1 MSGKFPAVAI
11 VSKGERCAASK
22 KLDGQRLLAAD
33 APLLPLKNCTMPE
46 QCGCSYLKF
55 ADRRKG
61 DEDRRFGV
69 FSHRALY
76 YGGPE
81 KRGTGGRRK
90 DD

>member
-1 MSGKFPAVAI
+1 M
-11 VSKGERCAASK
+11 
-22 KLDGQRLLAAD
+22 
-33 APLLPLKNCTMPE
+33 PLKNCTMPE
-46 QCGCSYLKF
+46 QCSCSYLKF

-61 DEDRRFGV
+61 DEDRRFGA